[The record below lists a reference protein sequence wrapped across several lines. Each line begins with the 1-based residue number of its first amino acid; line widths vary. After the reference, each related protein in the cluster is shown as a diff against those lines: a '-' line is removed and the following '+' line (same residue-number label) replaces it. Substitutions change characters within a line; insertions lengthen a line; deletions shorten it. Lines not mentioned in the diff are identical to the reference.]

1 MPNLTSLTFGHTHRI
16 KIFCVLALCFFL
28 VSTNTALA
36 QAQQQQDADRIKALE
51 LFDQRKLEEAIPL
64 FEKLAAASPTDAVL
78 LEHFGWSLFMR
89 SEDIKDPAARKAMRK
104 RGREILLRAK
114 NAGSDNPVVASMIE
128 SVADDGG
135 EDAAFKFSKK
145 KEANDAMQ
153 AGEAAFAKKDFIKA
167 SELYQQ
173 ALMLD
178 PTLYEAA
185 LYVGDSYFG
194 AAEQRK
200 AAEWFA
206 RAVAINPDR
215 ETAYRYWAD
224 SLMKQTRVTEAGDKY
239 VEAYIA
245 EPYNRLANSGL
256 SGWANKVGID
266 LAHPDI
272 TFSANVKGQE
282 NGNSTLTLDPDA
294 LKKDDKSS
302 SAWLVYGFT
311 RSTWVQGEFKKQY
324 PEEPSYRHSLKEEIA
339 AIRAALKMVNAE
351 KDAKTIDPSL
361 IALAKLD
368 KEGLLEPY
376 ILLAKADDGI
386 ARDFQAY
393 RKSHIDKLR
402 EYVTRY
408 VLTNGGRN

>member
-1 MPNLTSLTFGHTHRI
+1 MPNLPSLRFGHTHWI
-16 KIFCVLALCFFL
+16 KIFYVLALCFFL
-28 VSTNTALA
+28 VSTNTTLA
-36 QAQQQQDADRIKALE
+36 KAQQPDAERSKAFE
-51 LFDQRKLEEAIPL
+51 LFEQRKLEEAIPL
-64 FEKLAAASPTDAVL
+64 FEKLVEASPNDAAL
-78 LEHFGWSLFMR
+78 LEHFGWTLFMR
-89 SEDIKDPAARKAMRK
+89 SEDIKDPVARKAMRK
-104 RGREILLRAK
+104 RGREVLVRAK
-114 NAGSDNPVVASMIE
+114 NAGADNPVVASMIE
-128 SVADDGG
+128 SLPEDGG
-135 EDAAFKFSKK
+135 EDAAFTFSKK

-153 AGEAAFAKKDFIKA
+153 AGEAAFAKKDFPKA
-167 SELYQQ
+167 IEFYQQ

-200 AAEWFA
+200 ATEWFA
-206 RAVAINPDR
+206 RAVSIDPDR

-256 SGWANKVGID
+256 GGWANKVGIE

-272 TFSANVKGQE
+272 TFSASVTGQQ
-282 NGNSTLTLDPDA
+282 NGNSTLSLDPAA

-302 SAWLVYGFT
+302 SAWLMYGFT
-311 RSTWVQGEFKKQY
+311 RSMWVQGEFKKQY
-324 PEEPSYRHSLKEEIA
+324 PEESTYRHSLKEEVA
-339 AIRAALKMVNAE
+339 AIRAALKSINVE
-351 KDAKTIDPSL
+351 KDAKTLDPSL

-376 ILLAKADDGI
+376 ILLAKVDAGI
-386 ARDFQAY
+386 AKDFPAY
-393 RKSHIDKLR
+393 RKAHIDKLR
-402 EYVTRY
+402 EYVTKY
-408 VLTNGGRN
+408 VLTNGGGN